1 MARTVKKEDEG
12 SYDDEIKSLL
22 QDQPEDAC
30 TLQVI
35 GFSDYVQPEVFQE
48 QFNIFALQ
56 KGIPAPT
63 VVSVYIED
71 KYPSFAEMR
80 RVDDSCSKE
89 MFIEFKSEAAAGYV
103 LWLPKFSMNAP
114 GQGSRF
120 VEFRKPLQN
129 NATRVAARKYR
140 ELQKRDYEIQNEY
153 KAIGAVRSH
162 TSAKPELPSHFQN
175 KAFFME
181 LLPALERKRKAG
193 QEFSMHELCYLKTHQ
208 LKDTDKLKAR
218 INALYKEEC
227 YMWLKMRK
235 YELAGLKI

>member
-1 MARTVKKEDEG
+1 MARTVKKEWEG

-22 QDQPEDAC
+22 QDQQEDAC

-48 QFNIFALQ
+48 QFKTFALQ

-71 KYPSFAEMR
+71 KYPS
-80 RVDDSCSKE
+80 SKE
-89 MFIEFKSEAAAGYV
+89 MFIEFKSEAEAGYV
-103 LWLPKFSMNAP
+103 LWLPRFSMSVT

-140 ELQKRDYEIQNEY
+140 KLQKRDYEIQNEY
-153 KAIGAVRSH
+153 RAIGAVRSH
-162 TSAKPELPSHFQN
+162 TGEKPQLPSHFVN

-181 LLPALERKRKAG
+181 LLPSLERKRKAG
-193 QEFSMHELCYLKTHQ
+193 WAFNMHDLAYLKTTQ
-208 LKDTDKLKAR
+208 LKDTDKLNAR
-218 INALYKEEC
+218 IDALYKEEC
-227 YMWLKMRK
+227 YIWLKMRK
-235 YELAGLKI
+235 YELAGLAL